1 MFVGNFIFEHIANT
15 WSDNVLGVVLLV
27 LALAQLMF
35 CVCLVLIVK
44 LLHFLLRGRIALVLC
59 PFTNADF
66 PGVLQHAI
74 DDVAILECAGLT
86 MLVQSSSMFTSAL
99 TPLVGVSVLH
109 LDCMYPLTLGANI
122 GTTFTAILA
131 ALASDRKVF
140 QKTLQVGIII
150 WYPAPTMRNVP
161 VSLAKCL
168 GNTTAKYRW
177 FAVVYLA
184 VLFFMLPAFVFGL
197 SVAGT
202 AVLIGV
208 GVPLFL
214 LSVLVTIVE
223 ALRSK
228 KPAFLPRRLKTW
240 EWLPHPFHSLAP
252 HDNDSDAWPARDK
265 TREL

>member
-1 MFVGNFIFEHIANT
+1 
-15 WSDNVLGVVLLV
+15 
-27 LALAQLMF
+27 
-35 CVCLVLIVK
+35 
-44 LLHFLLRGRIALVLC
+44 
-59 PFTNADF
+59 
-66 PGVLQHAI
+66 
-74 DDVAILECAGLT
+74 
-86 MLVQSSSMFTSAL
+86 MFTSAL

-109 LDCMYPLTLGANI
+109 LDRMYPLTLGANI
-122 GTTFTAILA
+122 GTIFTAILA
-131 ALASDRKVF
+131 ALAYDRKVF
-140 QKTLQVGIII
+140 QKTLQVSLSHLFFNIVGIII

-228 KPAFLPRRLKTW
+228 KPAFLPRRLRTW